1 MKLRFGI
8 SAASIPGVRAKLDA
22 LCDEP
27 PIGRRLDYLYMDTPD
42 DALAARGVAL
52 RFRRRAAIGIAAPDR
67 PWRRQEIWPE
77 EAADGAPK
85 RLGIPRLKQ
94 RLDAT
99 FSVRI
104 DRWTW
109 RNGWADVSLDD
120 TRVSTGAAQENFSEL
135 RIVCR
140 RKRADAAATLA
151 VELGATHRSSMKA
164 RERGA
169 ALLASNI
176 GSPR

>member
-8 SAASIPGVRAKLDA
+8 HAAAVAAARAKLDA
-22 LCDEP
+22 LCEEP
-27 PIGRRLDYLYMDTPD
+27 PIGRRLSYVYMDTPD
-42 DALAARGVAL
+42 EALAARGVAL
-52 RFRRRAAIGIAAPDR
+52 RFRRRTAIGIATPAR
-67 PWRRQEIWPE
+67 PWQRQEIWPAE
-77 EAADGAPK
+77 KAGGALK

-99 FSVRI
+99 FSVNI

-109 RNGWADVSLDD
+109 RNGWAAISLDN
-120 TRVSTGAAQENFSEL
+120 TCVSTGAAQERFSEL

-140 RKRADAAATLA
+140 RKRADAAATFA
-151 VELGATHRSSMKA
+151 VELGATHRASMKA

-169 ALLASNI
+169 ALLAP
-176 GSPR
+176 GVSPR